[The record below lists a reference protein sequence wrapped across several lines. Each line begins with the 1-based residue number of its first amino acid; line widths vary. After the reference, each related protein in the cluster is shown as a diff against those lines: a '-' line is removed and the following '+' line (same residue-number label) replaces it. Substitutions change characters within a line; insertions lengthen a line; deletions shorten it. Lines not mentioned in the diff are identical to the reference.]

1 MHELR
6 ITFNSLVAPSAPRFL
21 NITASTETS
30 VTLSWMPP
38 DPPNGPLSV
47 YSITYYAEDN
57 ELPRNI
63 LAFGTTLTISSL
75 QSGVVYIVDVT
86 ASTISEE
93 GSLIFGVPATLRI
106 MDGVYK
112 YVTGFFPKPV
122 TYVCSYL
129 SDIADVG
136 RICALAACKFHYF
149 VEQK

>member
-6 ITFNSLVAPSAPRFL
+6 ITFNSLVAPSAPRVL

-38 DPPNGPLSV
+38 DPPNGPLSI

-57 ELPRNI
+57 ELPRTI

-75 QSGVVYIVDVT
+75 QSGVVYTVDVT

-106 MDGVYK
+106 MNGAYK
-112 YVTGFFPKPV
+112 YVTGPAKINHLSTKISCFFIFG
-122 TYVCSYL
+122 L
-129 SDIADVG
+129 S
-136 RICALAACKFHYF
+136 
-149 VEQK
+149 